1 MFISMPVLIAIGAG
15 LLVAFFLLR
24 GGARGKERDSLM
36 DVSAAAPRSSARAAP
51 PQDIEAQVRIL
62 LAKGEKIEAIKLVR
76 EATGLGLK
84 EAKDYVE
91 GL

>member
-1 MFISMPVLIAIGAG
+1 MFIPIPVLIAAAAIALV
-15 LLVAFFLLR
+15 LLFLLR
-24 GGARGKERDSLM
+24 GGWRRQERDSLM
-36 DVSAAAPRSSARAAP
+36 DLSAAAPRSTAKAVP
-51 PQDIEAQVRIL
+51 PLELEAQVRAM
-62 LAKGEKIEAIKLVR
+62 LANGEKIEAIKLVR